1 MTTVARPGGA
11 GPVSSALISRFVEYA
26 AEGAD
31 PEEEQALQPSRG
43 RGGLLGAQ
51 G

>member
-1 MTTVARPGGA
+1 VARPGGA
-11 GPVSSALISRFVEYA
+11 GPVSSAPISRCFEYA
-26 AEGAD
+26 AEGAG

-43 RGGLLGAQ
+43 RAVAYWRAQ